1 MDFYNTKNRKH
12 KISKIKIFKTK
23 TPKIKVKNHL
33 KKKKFL

>member
-12 KISKIKIFKTK
+12 KIFKIK